1 MVTMWLYTTILVG
14 YTIKSG
20 LTLTAAAADRQCAV
34 TSMVYCYVSNILAR
48 GGHHVKYFRINELSS
63 ILRLAQRWIRQ
74 AEI

>member
-34 TSMVYCYVSNILAR
+34 TTMLYYDMSNTLAR
-48 GGHHVKYFRINELSS
+48 GGHHVNDFRIK
-63 ILRLAQRWIRQ
+63 A
-74 AEI
+74 

>member
-34 TSMVYCYVSNILAR
+34 TSMVYYYMSNISAR
-48 GGHHVKYFRINELSS
+48 GGHLVKYFRMKELSS